1 MLMRICLVIA
11 ILAGVAV
18 GVLNFVTVKDKV
30 TALMADRD
38 NEKSQK
44 ETTQRELASTKS
56 ELKKTQTDLAQTKA
70 TLETTTQERDKA
82 VADAGASKKLADQL
96 TADLTKTKEER
107 DSAQS
112 ELASY
117 KNAGMTPQQII
128 GAVKQIKKLEDT
140 VAATEG
146 ENKVLIQ
153 KVKKVENELARYK
166 TPDYEVPLPASLQGK
181 VLISDPKW
189 NFVVLSVG
197 EDQGVLEYGE
207 LLVNRKGR
215 LVAKVKVSS
224 VQKDRCVANVIQGW
238 QLGDVLE
245 GDIVIPAHP
254 AS

>member
-1 MLMRICLVIA
+1 MLMRICLIVA
-11 ILAGVAV
+11 ILAGVAI

-38 NEKSQK
+38 NEKRQK
-44 ETTQRELASTKS
+44 EDTQRELASTKS

-70 TLETTTQERDKA
+70 TLETTTQERDRA
-82 VADAGASKKLADQL
+82 VAEATTSKKQVEQL
-96 TADLTKTKEER
+96 TTELTKTKEER
-107 DSAQS
+107 DTAQS
-112 ELASY
+112 ELAAF

-140 VAATEG
+140 VAATDA
-146 ENKVLIQ
+146 ENKVLLQ
-153 KVKKVENELARYK
+153 KVKKLDNELSRYR
-166 TPDYEVPLPASLQGK
+166 TPNYEVPLPASLQGK
-181 VLISDPKW
+181 VLVSDPKW
-189 NFVVLSVG
+189 NFVVLNVG